1 MGDASCAVVARA
13 RDRIERG
20 GVGVVSREEEAEDD
34 VEECEEAVERVA
46 GRRRTRTRVFYVFY
60 VFDDVLDDDGERCE
74 RWWWSRTTFGGR

>member
-46 GRRRTRTRVFYVFY
+46 APMLLAVGLPFGSPTMCERRKSAPQPWLRRRQRR
-60 VFDDVLDDDGERCE
+60 
-74 RWWWSRTTFGGR
+74 